1 MVVWWHLG
9 SSSVL
14 AVWRGSTATVTTA
27 SASMAME
34 YQDIIQDVEQE
45 EYDRTVLPSFS
56 NVQPVKIDVIKFTQF
71 YVTGTV

>member
-1 MVVWWHLG
+1 MAGEHGSVVASG
-9 SSSVL
+9 KFYSVL

-45 EYDRTVLPSFS
+45 EYERKVFKP
-56 NVQPVKIDVIKFTQF
+56 P
-71 YVTGTV
+71 